1 MKGGGFY
8 INNQKV
14 DAGAIPTLGTAH
26 FLGGRLCILRKGKK
40 SYATVR
46 VREA

>member
-8 INNQKV
+8 INNVQV
-14 DAGAIPTLGTAH
+14 PAGEVPVLSADH

-46 VREA
+46 AGV